1 MQFVLILAV
10 LAAIIIS
17 DGGPNRPVPGEASRL
32 ALAVAGMMLVALF
45 AQVSSGLIARRL
57 RAEPSRPHL
66 LLHRFRQLRQVH
78 AVLWLAV
85 AGAILYCLEWG
96 PMVRFNWRLDRAF
109 LLDDLLVLTPVLA
122 PLVLSWAAFYQ
133 VEKAV
138 HARLVASG
146 LADGRACGLGRYLAL
161 HVRHYLGVLLVP
173 VLVLLAV
180 QDAVELASPGW
191 MAGRHAVAVHAP
203 LLIALFVGFPL
214 LLRHVWQTHPL
225 PPGPLRER
233 LEGASQRLGFH
244 AREILVWN
252 TGGLVVNAAVTGLTR
267 HLRYVFLSDGL
278 LERLDAE
285 EIEAVFG
292 HELGH
297 VRHRHMALRL
307 GAMLAPLSVWLFLV
321 QVLPDTTR
329 QVEEWVAEAGP
340 TWNVPLGLAAL
351 AAMGA
356 YLLVVF
362 GWYSRLLECQADLF
376 ACHALGM
383 RDFGRPAPEVFATAL
398 EKLASAGGADRDC
411 SSWQHASI
419 ARRVAFLRR
428 AAGDARFVRRFQRG
442 VGLVGIA
449 LAMVVLSPLAFYL
462 LWP

>member
-17 DGGPNRPVPGEASRL
+17 DGGPNRPVPEEASRL

-57 RAEPSRPHL
+57 RSEPSRPHL

-85 AGAILYCLEWG
+85 AGGILYCLEWG

-122 PLVLSWAAFYQ
+122 PLVLSWAGFYQ

-191 MAGRHAVAVHAP
+191 MAGRHAVVVHGP
-203 LLIALFVGFPL
+203 LLVALFLGFPL

-225 PPGPLRER
+225 PPGPLRQR
-233 LEGASQRLGFH
+233 LEEASKRLGFH

-267 HLRYVFLSDGL
+267 RLRYVFLSDGL

-307 GAMLAPLSVWLFLV
+307 GAMLAPLSVWLLLV
-321 QVLPDTTR
+321 QTMPDTTR
-329 QVEEWVAEAGP
+329 QIEEWVAEAGP
-340 TWNVPLGLAAL
+340 TWNVPLGLVAL

-362 GWYSRLLECQADLF
+362 GWYARLLECQADLF
-376 ACHALGM
+376 ACQALGV
-383 RDFGRPAPEVFATAL
+383 RDFGRPAPDVFATAL
-398 EKLASAGGADRDC
+398 EKLAAAGGTDRDC

-428 AAGDARFVRRFQRG
+428 AAGDAHFVRRFQRW

-449 LAMVVLSPLAFYL
+449 LAIVVFSPLAFYL